1 MPNADVDKRENLN
14 EVVENAWSAFNQAG
28 ALSSRVV
35 PAVPILF
42 FGDLQAYRASETRVL
57 TIGKNPSL
65 EEFPKG
71 SPFQRFPLAE
81 NITEDEP
88 DVYLEALS
96 AYFRADSCP
105 YHGWFNAYEP
115 FLNGME
121 TSYYVG
127 QPSTALH
134 TDICSPV
141 ATDPKW
147 GSLGQNDQQA
157 LFRDGVPLWH
167 DLLNVLKP
175 QVVVIS
181 FAEHH
186 LKRIKFL
193 AMSDWVDV
201 HTFELTKDGRRRQT
215 PFKVKAR
222 WHEVNGEPSLFVYG
236 QGAQTPL
243 GLLGDRQKREAGAF
257 AKELLRSRS

>member
-1 MPNADVDKRENLN
+1 MYKVQR
-14 EVVENAWSAFNQAG
+14 
-28 ALSSRVV
+28 
-35 PAVPILF
+35 
-42 FGDLQAYRASETRVL
+42 AYRASEMRVL
-57 TIGKNPSL
+57 TVGKNPSL

-71 SPFQRFPLAE
+71 SLFQRFPLAE
-81 NITEDEP
+81 NITEDGP
-88 DVYLEALS
+88 DVYLDALS
-96 AYFRADSCP
+96 AYFRADSRP
-105 YHGWFNAYEP
+105 YTRWFSAYEP

-141 ATDPKW
+141 ATDPNW
-147 GSLGQNDQQA
+147 GPLGQNDQQA
-157 LFRDGVPLWH
+157 LLRDGVPLWH

-181 FAEHH
+181 FAELH

-193 AMSDWVDV
+193 ALSDWVDV
-201 HTFELTKDGRRRQT
+201 HTFEQTKDGRRRET

-243 GLLGDRQKREAGAF
+243 GLLGPRQKREAGVIV
-257 AKELLRSRS
+257 KEFLHSGS